1 MTELYQLEEEEEE
14 EKLKNKHPSVAPSVP
29 SAPLEKVTT
38 LLITGS
44 KTRERE
50 REKMNS
56 RKEEK
61 KKSFNFNQ
69 VQQARGQTFEFGN
82 PNRLYTRTLCVGGR
96 REERREER
104 E

>member
-1 MTELYQLEEEEEE
+1 MTELYQLEEEEE

-61 KKSFNFNQ
+61 KSSTGARTNIRIWKSQQ
-69 VQQARGQTFEFGN
+69 VVHTHTVRRREK
-82 PNRLYTRTLCVGGR
+82 R
-96 REERREER
+96 REERGER
-104 E
+104 LNKCLPP

>member
-1 MTELYQLEEEEEE
+1 MTELYQLEEEEE

-61 KKSFNFNQ
+61 KKVLTLIKFN
-69 VQQARGQTFEFGN
+69 
-82 PNRLYTRTLCVGGR
+82 R
-96 REERREER
+96 RADKHSNLEIPTGCTHAHCA
-104 E
+104 